1 MASRSQTSII
11 NQVSGRKSNKA
22 FMILSALGILFVADV
37 HLGQPLSILTKIF
50 PYDSFFMPMFTFIS
64 GYFFKESH
72 CRSWKDVVNYSF
84 SKFNR
89 LFLPYLGWAVFYN
102 CLCSILFRMG
112 IWNISGLSLRDLIY
126 NIATS
131 GVTSA
136 FCSPAWFA
144 PLLFS
149 VCVVYC
155 AVRRILSSVWND
167 HLALAALLAVS
178 VAAVKAS
185 GTDFRIPLL
194 YMPLKIGFFLSF
206 YHAGLYF
213 RKYLEDR
220 FDRLHPIAVC
230 LSAAVINWAL
240 ISRYGNTIAFPV
252 CSSMSGFQSGNLLL
266 PLITSATGTVF
277 WLKIAKLLAPMIGH
291 NRLVN
296 YISEN
301 TFFIMTHHIGVKHLF
316 IGCCLLGHQLGISAF
331 SGIDK
336 QQFLTDGLYLY
347 TVHPWCAPVCIFFTM
362 VVLIFSCKIWQN
374 ITKILSNM
382 ILKKQP

>member
-1 MASRSQTSII
+1 
-11 NQVSGRKSNKA
+11 
-22 FMILSALGILFVADV
+22 MILSALGILFVADV
-37 HLGQPLSILTKIF
+37 HLGQPLSILTKVF

-72 CRSWKDVVNYSF
+72 CRSWKDVVNYSIT
-84 SKFNR
+84 KFRR

-102 CLCSILFRMG
+102 CLCSILFRMEL
-112 IWNISGLSLRDLIY
+112 WNIRGLSLRDLIY

-136 FCSPAWFA
+136 FNSPAWFA
-144 PLLFS
+144 PMLFS

-155 AVRRILSSVWND
+155 VIRRILSAVWND
-167 HLALAALLAVS
+167 HLGLAALLVIS
-178 VAAVKAS
+178 VAAVGAA

-220 FDRLHPIAVC
+220 FDRLHSIAVC
-230 LSAAVINWAL
+230 LSAAGINWAL
-240 ISRYGNTIAFPV
+240 ISRYGNAIAFPI

-277 WLKIAKLLAPMIGH
+277 WLRIAKLLVPMIGH
-291 NRLVN
+291 NKLVN

-316 IGCCLLGHQLGISAF
+316 IGLCLLGHQLGISAF

-347 TVHPWCAPVCIFFTM
+347 TTHPWCTPVCLLFTM
-362 VVLIFSCKIWQN
+362 VVLIFLCKVWQS
-374 ITKILSNM
+374 ITMRFSNM